1 MNSKSSYRIDL
12 VYSPNSLKESVDEQ
26 WNGLQSVWKT
36 TCKEILGKKENKR
49 KEWLSNETWDL
60 IEHRNE
66 FKTQI
71 NHAQSFDEK
80 KELQTQY
87 WEINKHV
94 KGSARQD
101 KINFIEEMTRKTETA
116 AGQRNMK

>member
-1 MNSKSSYRIDL
+1 
-12 VYSPNSLKESVDEQ
+12 
-26 WNGLQSVWKT
+26 
-36 TCKEILGKKENKR
+36 
-49 KEWLSNETWDL
+49 L
-60 IEHRNE
+60 IEHRKE

-94 KGSARQD
+94 KRSARQD
-101 KINFIEEMTRKTETA
+101 KRKR
-116 AGQRNMK
+116 G